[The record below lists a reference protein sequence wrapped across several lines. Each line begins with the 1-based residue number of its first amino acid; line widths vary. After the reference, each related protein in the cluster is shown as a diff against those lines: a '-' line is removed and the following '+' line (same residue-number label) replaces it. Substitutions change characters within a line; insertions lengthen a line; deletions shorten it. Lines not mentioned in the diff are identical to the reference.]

1 MATNQRENSHV
12 VRLGAY
18 RGGVCEQRSAW
29 SFISRRIS
37 SSWCRTLRSLYRFMG
52 GQKSKVRISGD
63 EMNISKTIHDLREP
77 VEIHLTLHSKMRKW
91 AAENAYML
99 VLMATLFVITW
110 VWIFLTGV
118 RHFAG

>member
-1 MATNQRENSHV
+1 
-12 VRLGAY
+12 
-18 RGGVCEQRSAW
+18 
-29 SFISRRIS
+29 
-37 SSWCRTLRSLYRFMG
+37 MG